1 MNSENALFFGNRRPI
16 GEELQS
22 TCYNTPIKTL
32 SHSRDASENT
42 DNQRMA
48 NYVNISFKFIKA
60 ESPSVKKDENSNTI
74 IVSHPRIIMPTDGTD
89 LIFNPQLQPVTETST
104 RNGLIGYV
112 KTIQGLY
119 ESDRD
124 PIVKEAMNH
133 WKELQPQMA
142 NYVNISFKF
151 IKAESPS
158 VKKDDNSNTIIVSH
172 PRIIMPTDGTDLI
185 FNPQLQP
192 VTETST
198 RNGLIGYV
206 KTIQG
211 LYESDRDPI
220 VKEAMNLW
228 KELQPQGPSDPQ

>member
-48 NYVNISFKFIKA
+48 NYVNIPFKFIKA

-89 LIFNPQLQPVTETST
+89 LIFMISPQLQLTETST

-112 KTIQGLY
+112 KTIPGLY
-119 ESDRD
+119 ESD
-124 PIVKEAMNH
+124 I
-133 WKELQPQMA
+133 
-142 NYVNISFKF
+142 
-151 IKAESPS
+151 
-158 VKKDDNSNTIIVSH
+158 
-172 PRIIMPTDGTDLI
+172 
-185 FNPQLQP
+185 
-192 VTETST
+192 
-198 RNGLIGYV
+198 
-206 KTIQG
+206 
-211 LYESDRDPI
+211 DPI

-228 KELQPQGPSDPQ
+228 KELQPQGT